1 MKLLIKLFLI
11 CILFQNSKVFAQITL
26 EQTFSNGIYGITN
39 LGSHGYKYI
48 DYSGISQNWAG
59 YPGTAGPGVHVRN
72 LDGTLYRTLSLP
84 TFPSPEFEICG
95 LFYVSETSFNTTPD
109 DLEYFILVAS
119 PNQIGYYDLGS
130 MVVEETGEIL
140 LSEPTGRSYEWFTT
154 EYYFYSVYKTDQ
166 GTKLQLQYYDSDSLG
181 NFKYAYNKI
190 FSLPGNY
197 STEVM
202 APPLSNENF
211 SNYIFPNPSSGE
223 ANIQIDLPSNIL
235 KAVII
240 FYEQSGNMVKQ
251 IKINPQE
258 KLIKID
264 NSMLA
269 PGVYFY
275 QILTTPSTR
284 IQSKKMIIVK

>member
-1 MKLLIKLFLI
+1 MKLLIKLLLI
-11 CILFQNSKVFAQITL
+11 CILLQNQKVFAQITL

-48 DYSGISQNWAG
+48 DYSGISPDWEG

-84 TFPSPEFEICG
+84 TLPSPETRISG
-95 LFYVSETSFNTTPD
+95 LFYVSETLFNTNPD
-109 DLEYFILVAS
+109 DLEYFMLVYS
-119 PNQIGYYDLGS
+119 PNQYGYFVLGA

-140 LSEPTGRSYEWFTT
+140 LSESSCSTYEWFTT
-154 EYYFYSVYKTDQ
+154 EFYFYSVYKTDQ
-166 GTKLQLQYYDSDSLG
+166 GTKLQLEYFNVDSLG
-181 NFKYAYNKI
+181 NVEYLNNKI

-197 STEVM
+197 STEIQT
-202 APPLSNENF
+202 PPPSKENF

-223 ANIQIDLPSNIL
+223 ANIQIDLPANIS
-235 KAVII
+235 KAVIL

-264 NSMLA
+264 NSMLS